1 MLHQCRTGT
10 ALVGLDVSLSIL
22 IEPQER
28 GRPVVVT
35 DTEALIRPIDSCE
48 AERERVLAATE
59 LASPNSQTG
68 FGCHDALWNRPL
80 NVPGNPGNGG
90 PEIGRSTASQVIE
103 AAP

>member
-10 ALVGLDVSLSIL
+10 ALVGLDASLRIL

-35 DTEALIRPIDSCE
+35 DTEALIRAIDSCE

-59 LASPNSQTG
+59 AGLAEQP
-68 FGCHDALWNRPL
+68 DWLW
-80 NVPGNPGNGG
+80 V
-90 PEIGRSTASQVIE
+90 S
-103 AAP
+103 